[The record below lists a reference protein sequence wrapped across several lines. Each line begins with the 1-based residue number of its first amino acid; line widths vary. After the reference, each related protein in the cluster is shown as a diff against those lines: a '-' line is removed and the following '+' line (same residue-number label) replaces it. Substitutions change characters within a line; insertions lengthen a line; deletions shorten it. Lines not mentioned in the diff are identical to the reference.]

1 MGKNYRN
8 FSKIRKNPKR
18 PYQKERLDSELHL
31 IGTYGLKNKREIW
44 RVQYV
49 LARIRKAAKT
59 LLTLQLDDP
68 RRIFEGEA
76 LMNRMRR
83 IGVLSKDQNKLDYVL
98 GLTTKQFLER
108 RLQTIVFKTS
118 NAKSIHQ
125 ARTLIFE
132 KKIALSNGN
141 RRQIINIPSFIVRK
155 DKESTVSKIEFPE
168 YETRTKR
175 RTKAKAKKEGGDEG
189 EGGDE

>member
-76 LMNRMRR
+76 LMSRMRR

-108 RLQTIVFKTS
+108 RLQTIVFKS
-118 NAKSIHQ
+118 KMLKVFIKLVH
-125 ARTLIFE
+125 LYL
-132 KKIALSNGN
+132 KKKLL
-141 RRQIINIPSFIVRK
+141 
-155 DKESTVSKIEFPE
+155 
-168 YETRTKR
+168 
-175 RTKAKAKKEGGDEG
+175 
-189 EGGDE
+189 

>member
-76 LMNRMRR
+76 LMSRMRR

-108 RLQTIVFKTS
+108 RLQTIVFKS
-118 NAKSIHQ
+118 KNAKSIHQ

-132 KKIALSNGN
+132 KKIALN
-141 RRQIINIPSFIVRK
+141 RGVNKQIINIPSYIVRK
-155 DKESTVSKIEFPE
+155 ENESGISKLENPD

-175 RTKAKAKKEGGDEG
+175 RTKARAKDAEGNNDEA
-189 EGGDE
+189 DE